1 MHRSLGLGGGGS
13 VAIRSAG
20 GGGVYDGKIAGLYDL
35 EETLGRGHFA
45 VVKLAKHVFTGEKV
59 AVKVIDKSKLDEV
72 SKAHLFQE
80 VRCMK
85 LVQHPNV
92 VRLYEVIDTATK
104 LYLILELGDGGDLY
118 DYIMRHDA
126 GLSEQLARDYFR
138 QIVKAISYC
147 HRLHVVHRDLKPEN
161 VVFFEKL
168 GVVKLTDFGFSNKFF
183 PGQKL
188 ETSCGSLAYSAPEI
202 LLGDS
207 YDAPAVDVW
216 SLGVI
221 LYMLVCGQ
229 APFQEA
235 NDSETLTMIMDCKY
249 TVPAHI
255 SKDCR
260 DLIARMLVR
269 DPEKRATLVEIAA
282 HPWLAQQKDDQ
293 SIDIVPLITREQLSD
308 DDHNLIV
315 QKIVNGNIATKEEIQ
330 ESIEKNAYNHITAT
344 YYLLAERKL
353 KSKRQEQSS
362 RGRRP
367 EHLAVVQGS
376 PTPLRELG
384 SGGPTPSLLTVP
396 RTPGDLPQRSRK
408 CSIVQ
413 EDEEEEDLSS
423 CSGREELAPPHN
435 SLNRRGSRSEGRLN
449 LALQE
454 RLSESERRKPDLV
467 KRDVLP
473 KMNVLRNL
481 NDDRPKT
488 ADNQNKWRLGKSAS
502 IPETTSP
509 VQVKII
515 SDIQSNA
522 NIVTTNIITEASTIS
537 IPVLQ
542 TTSYTTPVVQKYK
555 TMPSPTR
562 TSGGMNPQ
570 LHLNEIFEEGDG
582 ADPRSPHHRQFVS
595 RNQKRTSYEQR
606 RSKFHKNRTAS
617 CSSSDASDDDSE
629 SRKKRAHKL
638 NNTEKPIIKGRRD
651 SHDDSSDSQEPGT
664 GTGTGARNGRLG
676 DASIITQNNVSTNQ
690 ESNKTNNT
698 SSNSSTGRKNTGN
711 SGMMIGRRHKT
722 GRRRE
727 TRLRESQS
735 LNRITEVQEDPA
747 HSVIINT
754 TVTATHCVNAAPKTK
769 GLGARILQG
778 LNMSGTKKQEDKQTK
793 EEKVQHLSRKDASLK
808 NPNLDADR
816 KTEEKEN
823 CKLVERVA
831 TKKMRLFGK
840 YFQVHK
846 KLYIPLPGI
855 FSRNRLYK
863 AQSCGSL
870 IRDKISQNPDVIMR
884 NRQRAA
890 SVIRNSIGS
899 ESDINQN
906 MGIKPVMINKCI
918 MDNAD
923 LVALKRHGYVFDSS
937 SISGDSGRSDFDDEY
952 YNLKPPPLERSGTE
966 DVIKIFPKS
975 FENSLQ
981 DRVENKL
988 IPGFNKNNGNSQNTD
1003 IFKKPNPVNVSNGQ
1017 ERISRMVAQDRRGR
1031 GQNRNKRNRS
1041 QSSGPHQSDTK
1052 DNEFFDNAMGTTKNS
1067 TFVKDGRGQS
1077 RNRSGSSSPH
1087 QSATKD
1093 HEFANNAVR
1102 TTQTSPSTNDI
1113 NTSTELGSSGFITV
1127 ARNKKGRGQSRNR
1140 SRSSSP
1146 HQSATKDHEF
1156 ANNAVRTTQPSSSAN
1171 DINISTELGS
1181 GFITVARN
1189 KKGRGQSRNRSRSS
1203 SPHQSVIK
1211 NHKFADNATGTAQN
1225 SSSIKVISNP
1235 TKSVSSGVTITAG
1248 IHSSTSVRDL
1258 DSKNLNRNLSSTE
1271 RKAPAHSQFN
1281 GKLFSS
1287 NTGSSAKHHQSK
1299 DNLMRTQNSSSG
1311 NNIGTISQLVSSGLT
1326 GNQPGRISINSPTS
1340 VRNLDS
1346 GANTTNI
1353 VSLNRNLRTERNEV
1367 IFFRDKKYWH
1377 YFKPVSSGVTTTQPG
1392 RISASVRN
1400 LDSVN
1405 SNLNQNLKTER
1416 SAHGSNAKVSEI
1428 RRNDNLKS
1436 TQVIT
1441 PHRHRTLSKKEK
1453 PDSISGQKLPS
1464 LGRNVSGFS
1473 DDFNWFLNGNN
1484 AESSRSSSISKSND
1498 DKKIIDDSNSMGKNN
1513 INTNVATSTTTN
1525 IAFNN
1530 ANRSSPSVNT
1540 SVNTLPA
1547 IDRNT
1552 YNADDGTAIFFDNDD
1567 SNSCSNCCRSIF
1579 RCW

>member
-1 MHRSLGLGGGGS
+1 MILATTKILSKKFLGSFLNNFKVSNVSYTKSKCDDMLPERKITCKMDVACKVAVVNGGTSGIGLAAASQLLCAGARYVAITGDDMCKGKEAEKMLNSLYGSEKAIYINCNINCISQFEDAFRIAHSTFRKIDIVVNCVGVLDGSHWEREIVTNIIGTIRGTLLAYQFVGKEGLGNGGVVVNVAGIGGIDPVPPAPTLSAAEHAIVGLSKSFGNSIHTDKSGIRVVCFCPGFTATNFLKNLTSKGMTSLLGRELEILMNKSKKQGPDPCGHAVVHLIRHGDNGSVWVCEGAKLYCLKIPKRKAYMIVSCRILRPQKQASVRMHRSLGLGGGGS
-13 VAIRSAG
+13 VAIRST

-59 AVKVIDKSKLDEV
+59 AVKVIDKSKLDDV

-126 GLSEQLARDYFR
+126 GLSEQVARDYFR

-269 DPEKRATLVEIAA
+269 DPEKRATLAQIAA
-282 HPWLAQQKDDQ
+282 HPWLAQNKDDQ
-293 SIDIVPLITREQLSD
+293 SVDIVPLITREQLSD

-315 QKIVNGNIATKEEIQ
+315 QKIVNGNIASKEEIQ
-330 ESIEKNAYNHITAT
+330 ESIDKNAYNHITAT

-353 KSKRQEQSS
+353 KSKRQEQANK
-362 RGRRP
+362 GRRP

-376 PTPLRELG
+376 PMPLRDLG
-384 SGGPTPSLLTVP
+384 NTGPTPTLLTVP

-449 LALQE
+449 IALQE
-454 RLSESERRKPDLV
+454 RLSESERRKPDSVIV

-473 KMNVLRNL
+473 KVNILRNL
-481 NDDRPKT
+481 NDDRPKS
-488 ADNQNKWRLGKSAS
+488 AESQNKWRMGKSAS

-509 VQVKII
+509 IQVKII
-515 SDIQSNA
+515 SDIKLNA
-522 NIVTTNIITEASTIS
+522 DTVTTNIITEASTIS

-542 TTSYTTPVVQKYK
+542 TTSYTAPVQKYK

-562 TSGGMNPQ
+562 TTVITPQ
-570 LHLNEIFEEGDG
+570 LQLNEIFEEGDG
-582 ADPRSPHHRQFVS
+582 ADARALHRQFVS

-638 NNTEKPIIKGRRD
+638 NNAEKPIIKGRRD

-664 GTGTGARNGRLG
+664 GAGAGTRNGRLG
-676 DASIITQNNVSTNQ
+676 DATIITQNNVSTNQ
-690 ESNKTNNT
+690 DSNKTNNT
-698 SSNSSTGRKNTGN
+698 TSNNSTGRKNAGN
-711 SGMMIGRRHKT
+711 CGIMIGRRHKA

-747 HSVIINT
+747 HSVIIST
-754 TVTATHCVNAAPKTK
+754 TLTSSHCANATPKAK

-778 LNMSGTKKQEDKQTK
+778 LNMSGTKKQEDKLAK
-793 EEKVQHLSRKDASLK
+793 EEKVPHLSRKDASLK
-808 NPNLDADR
+808 NQDNS
-816 KTEEKEN
+816 KTVEEKEN
-823 CKLVERVA
+823 CKLVEKVA

-870 IRDKISQNPDVIMR
+870 VRDKISQNPDVIMR

-906 MGIKPVMINKCI
+906 MGIK
-918 MDNAD
+918 
-923 LVALKRHGYVFDSS
+923 
-937 SISGDSGRSDFDDEY
+937 
-952 YNLKPPPLERSGTE
+952 
-966 DVIKIFPKS
+966 
-975 FENSLQ
+975 Q
-981 DRVENKL
+981 
-988 IPGFNKNNGNSQNTD
+988 
-1003 IFKKPNPVNVSNGQ
+1003 
-1017 ERISRMVAQDRRGR
+1017 
-1031 GQNRNKRNRS
+1031 
-1041 QSSGPHQSDTK
+1041 
-1052 DNEFFDNAMGTTKNS
+1052 
-1067 TFVKDGRGQS
+1067 
-1077 RNRSGSSSPH
+1077 
-1087 QSATKD
+1087 
-1093 HEFANNAVR
+1093 
-1102 TTQTSPSTNDI
+1102 
-1113 NTSTELGSSGFITV
+1113 
-1127 ARNKKGRGQSRNR
+1127 
-1140 SRSSSP
+1140 
-1146 HQSATKDHEF
+1146 
-1156 ANNAVRTTQPSSSAN
+1156 
-1171 DINISTELGS
+1171 
-1181 GFITVARN
+1181 
-1189 KKGRGQSRNRSRSS
+1189 
-1203 SPHQSVIK
+1203 
-1211 NHKFADNATGTAQN
+1211 
-1225 SSSIKVISNP
+1225 
-1235 TKSVSSGVTITAG
+1235 
-1248 IHSSTSVRDL
+1248 
-1258 DSKNLNRNLSSTE
+1258 
-1271 RKAPAHSQFN
+1271 
-1281 GKLFSS
+1281 GK
-1287 NTGSSAKHHQSK
+1287 
-1299 DNLMRTQNSSSG
+1299 
-1311 NNIGTISQLVSSGLT
+1311 
-1326 GNQPGRISINSPTS
+1326 
-1340 VRNLDS
+1340 
-1346 GANTTNI
+1346 
-1353 VSLNRNLRTERNEV
+1353 
-1367 IFFRDKKYWH
+1367 
-1377 YFKPVSSGVTTTQPG
+1377 
-1392 RISASVRN
+1392 
-1400 LDSVN
+1400 
-1405 SNLNQNLKTER
+1405 
-1416 SAHGSNAKVSEI
+1416 
-1428 RRNDNLKS
+1428 
-1436 TQVIT
+1436 
-1441 PHRHRTLSKKEK
+1441 
-1453 PDSISGQKLPS
+1453 
-1464 LGRNVSGFS
+1464 
-1473 DDFNWFLNGNN
+1473 
-1484 AESSRSSSISKSND
+1484 
-1498 DKKIIDDSNSMGKNN
+1498 
-1513 INTNVATSTTTN
+1513 
-1525 IAFNN
+1525 
-1530 ANRSSPSVNT
+1530 
-1540 SVNTLPA
+1540 
-1547 IDRNT
+1547 DRNT
-1552 YNADDGTAIFFDNDD
+1552 ATVVHLNNACIELTGICATNLGQA
-1567 SNSCSNCCRSIF
+1567 SKCCSFC
-1579 RCW
+1579 